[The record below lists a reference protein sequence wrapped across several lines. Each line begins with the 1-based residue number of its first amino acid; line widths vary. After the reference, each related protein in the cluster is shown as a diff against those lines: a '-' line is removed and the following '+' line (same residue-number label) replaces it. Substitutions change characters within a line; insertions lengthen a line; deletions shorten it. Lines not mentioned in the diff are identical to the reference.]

1 MTRDLF
7 SDIETWLEGLGFEL
21 VTFHRRGGRGRTALR
36 LRIDRLGTGPEGPGV
51 TIDDCARVSRA
62 LRSWLEGRK
71 DVPADYE
78 LEVSSPG
85 AERPLVRPRDYE
97 RFAGREARL
106 KGYAPLAG
114 RSRSLRGRLL
124 GVVPSVDATVR
135 VAIEVAGERVEVPL
149 EEIASANLVYNWEE
163 DL

>member
-1 MTRDLF
+1 MTQDLF
-7 SDIETWLEGLGFEL
+7 SDIETFLEGMGFEPVSL
-21 VTFHRRGGRGRTALR
+21 QRGGGRGRAALR
-36 LRIDRLGTGPEGPGV
+36 LRIDRLSGGAEGEGV

-62 LRSWLEGRK
+62 LGEWLEGRA

-85 AERPLVRPRDYE
+85 ADRPLVRPRDYE

-106 KGYAPLAG
+106 RGYTPLAG
-114 RSRSLRGRLL
+114 RGRTLEGRLL
-124 GVVPSVDATVR
+124 GLAPSGDEPA
-135 VAIEVAGERVEVPL
+135 VALEVEGDRLEVPL
-149 EEIASANLVYNWEE
+149 SQLASANLVYHWEE

>member
-1 MTRDLF
+1 M
-7 SDIETWLEGLGFEL
+7 
-21 VTFHRRGGRGRTALR
+21 
-36 LRIDRLGTGPEGPGV
+36 
-51 TIDDCARVSRA
+51 
-62 LRSWLEGRK
+62 
-71 DVPADYE
+71 PADFV

-85 AERPLVRPRDYE
+85 VERPLVRPRDYE

-106 KGYAPLAG
+106 NGYAPLAG

-149 EEIASANLVYNWEE
+149 EEIANANLVTTGRRTCRNGRVTARGGRPKVGARGDEQPRGRAEE
-163 DL
+163 T

>member
-7 SDIETWLEGLGFEL
+7 LDIETWLEGLGFEL
-21 VTFHRRGGRGRTALR
+21 VTFSRSGGRGRGALR
-36 LRIDRLGTGPEGPGV
+36 LRIDRLGTEPEGPGV
-51 TIDDCARVSRA
+51 TIDDCARVSRG
-62 LRSWLEGRK
+62 LREWLEGRA

-106 KGYAPLAG
+106 KGYGPLAE
-114 RSRSLRGRLL
+114 RSRSLQGKIL
-124 GVVPSVDATVR
+124 GVVPSVDVAPR
-135 VAIEVAGERVEVPL
+135 VAIEVAGERLEVPL
-149 EEIASANLVYNWEE
+149 DAIASAHLVYDWEE

>member
-7 SDIETWLEGLGFEL
+7 SDIETWVEGLGFEL
-21 VTFHRRGGRGRTALR
+21 VTFHRGGGRGRAALR
-36 LRIDRLGTGPEGPGV
+36 LRIDRLGTEAEGPGV
-51 TIDDCARVSRA
+51 TIDDCVRVSRA
-62 LRSWLEGRK
+62 LREWLEGRE

-85 AERPLVRPRDYE
+85 AERPLVRARDYD

-114 RSRSLRGRLL
+114 RSKSLQGRLL
-124 GVVPSVDATVR
+124 GVAPTVDAVVR

-149 EEIASANLVYNWEE
+149 DEIASATLVYDWEE